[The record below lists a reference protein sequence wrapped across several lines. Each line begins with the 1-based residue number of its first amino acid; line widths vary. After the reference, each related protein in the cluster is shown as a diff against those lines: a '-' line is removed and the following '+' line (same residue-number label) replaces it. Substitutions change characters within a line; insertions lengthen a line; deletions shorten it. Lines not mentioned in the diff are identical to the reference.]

1 MKFAK
6 KEVIILYII
15 ITSFLQKRL
24 AEIEKNFNIL
34 KENYQMLI
42 DPKFSQI
49 KTSLL
54 KLKDN
59 NFLEEEKQK
68 LKKDMKL
75 FYRYFLLYEESDNI
89 LNNYR
94 AKEFSELDPDGME
107 TYFEMQ
113 KLIKFLND
121 IKINEIYKDLR
132 NEEFEEENKE
142 FKILNNNIKNEEK
155 KLENLINSNKDD
167 ITIELRKKEIEDMK
181 LILNQLKETKQ
192 RTDLRLKEQGEL
204 LDNIEKN
211 VVQVEKSEPLI
222 TAKEE
227 IQNSDNSKS
236 KKKIYIL
243 ISVVA
248 AVIFIGVLGGIIVVV
263 ASK

>member
-1 MKFAK
+1 
-6 KEVIILYII
+6 
-15 ITSFLQKRL
+15 
-24 AEIEKNFNIL
+24 
-34 KENYQMLI
+34 MLI

-49 KTSLL
+49 KSSLL

-59 NFLEEEKQK
+59 NSLEEEKQK

-75 FYRYFLLYEESDNI
+75 FYRYFSLYENSDEI
-89 LNNYR
+89 LKKYK
-94 AKEFSELDPDGME
+94 AKEFSELFPDEME
-107 TYFEMQ
+107 TFFEIQ

-132 NEEFEEENKE
+132 NQEFEEENKE
-142 FKILNNNIKNEEK
+142 FKMINNNLKNEEK

-167 ITIELRKKEIEDMK
+167 ITLELRKKEIEDLK
-181 LILNQLKETKQ
+181 LIVNQMKEAKQ
-192 RTDLRLKEQGEL
+192 RIDLRVKEQEAEL
-204 LDNIEKN
+204 DIIEEN
-211 VVQVEKSEPLI
+211 VVKPEKSEPLI

-227 IQNSDNSKS
+227 IEKSSDNL
-236 KKKIYIL
+236 KKKICIL

-248 AVIFIGVLGGIIVVV
+248 VVVIVGVLGGIIVVV